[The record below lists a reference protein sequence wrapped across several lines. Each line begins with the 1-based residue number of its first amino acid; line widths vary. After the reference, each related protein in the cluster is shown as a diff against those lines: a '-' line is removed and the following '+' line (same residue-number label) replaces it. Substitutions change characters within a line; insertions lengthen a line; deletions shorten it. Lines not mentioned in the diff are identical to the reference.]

1 MQDILKKDSNF
12 KIKDQILR
20 FVKDQDY
27 SENFGFQWNLFRET
41 QIDNINSKISK
52 DRLENQTNW
61 YKEEFKSESNILEAG
76 SGAGR
81 FTKAFLENY
90 NGILH
95 SVDLSN
101 AVESNKKNN
110 LNFLNQ
116 KRLYLYQSDIASLP
130 FKDEVFD
137 FIFCFGVLQH
147 TPNPKKTLTELISKA
162 KKGAKIVIDFYPMK
176 GFWTILSIKYFL
188 RPITKRMNSKILL
201 NLIKLT
207 SPFFYFVYKLLE
219 MIGLSFLVRF
229 LPICDPRTIPA
240 TLNKKETL
248 EWIILDTFDMFSAY
262 YDYPQKISDIEKIFI
277 SNNCNITFSGYIN
290 YKHGT
295 SAVVR
300 ATKK

>member
-101 AVESNKKNN
+101 AVESNKKQFKFFK
-110 LNFLNQ
+110 LCQ
-116 KRLYLYQSDIASLP
+116 RALYLYQSDSLSRHLKMRFLTLFFVLASCN
-130 FKDEVFD
+130 
-137 FIFCFGVLQH
+137 IHQS
-147 TPNPKKTLTELISKA
+147 KKKLLTELISKA
-162 KKGAKIVIDFYPMK
+162 KM
-176 GFWTILSIKYFL
+176 S
-188 RPITKRMNSKILL
+188 
-201 NLIKLT
+201 
-207 SPFFYFVYKLLE
+207 
-219 MIGLSFLVRF
+219 
-229 LPICDPRTIPA
+229 
-240 TLNKKETL
+240 
-248 EWIILDTFDMFSAY
+248 
-262 YDYPQKISDIEKIFI
+262 
-277 SNNCNITFSGYIN
+277 
-290 YKHGT
+290 
-295 SAVVR
+295 
-300 ATKK
+300 

>member
-1 MQDILKKDSNF
+1 MQDILKKNSNF

-41 QIDNINSKISK
+41 QIDNINLKISK

-61 YKEEFKSESNILEAG
+61 NKEEFKSESNILEAG

-162 KKGAKIVIDFYPMK
+162 KNGAKIVIDFYPMK

-188 RPITKRMNSKILL
+188 RPFTKRMNSKILL
-201 NLIKLT
+201 NLIKLS

-290 YKHGT
+290 YKQGT